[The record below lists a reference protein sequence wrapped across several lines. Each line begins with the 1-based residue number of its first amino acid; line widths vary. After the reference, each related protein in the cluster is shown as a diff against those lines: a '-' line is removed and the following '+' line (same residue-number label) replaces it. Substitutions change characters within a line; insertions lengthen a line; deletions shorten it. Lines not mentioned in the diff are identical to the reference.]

1 MSNPSKSLPNN
12 IAHFAITASDVD
24 RARAF
29 YEAVFGW
36 RFEAWGPPG
45 FYLVCTGTDDEP
57 GIQGALQASSE
68 YALPAGAGGVEITV
82 AVEDVA
88 EIARRVESA
97 GGRLFMREATIPGV
111 GTLVK
116 FEDTEGNRGCA
127 MQYEPAYRS
136 MRYTERR
143 GPLTN

>member
-1 MSNPSKSLPNN
+1 MTKQSKSLPNN
-12 IAHFAITASDVD
+12 LAHFAITATDVD

-36 RFEAWGPPG
+36 RFEPWGPPG
-45 FYLVCTGTDDEP
+45 FFLICSGTDEEP
-57 GIQGALQASSE
+57 GIQGALQASSD
-68 YALPAGAGGVEITV
+68 YAQGPGVGGIEITV

-88 EIARRVESA
+88 EIARRVEEA
-97 GGRLFMREATIPGV
+97 GGRLFMREARIPGV

-143 GPLTN
+143 GPLTH